1 MCVPNPGRTDGTC
14 RAQGTTR
21 QDAATPDRVNFDTTT
36 ADRSPDVSVP
46 DAALDAASDRQP
58 DGQPD
63 GSVDAGA
70 DGAVDRT
77 NG

>member
-1 MCVPNPGRTDGTC
+1 MCVQNPGRTDGTC
-14 RAQGTTR
+14 RAQGVTR
-21 QDAATPDRVNFDTTT
+21 PVDAATPDRVNIDTTP
-36 ADRSPDVSVP
+36 ADRSPDLSSP
-46 DAALDAASDRQP
+46 DATLDAGADA
-58 DGQPD
+58 QPD